1 MSDIQ
6 EPEQRRVA
14 SYTLSKIKIL
24 LAGGAGASRTH
35 SLRMFIT
42 TIFEGPETKPFDL
55 WACSQAKVNL
65 FTQKVKNI
73 FLFMHFVMWAYI
85 CQESSLIG

>member
-35 SLRMFIT
+35 SLRIFIT
-42 TIFEGPETKPFDL
+42 ATFLGLEAKPFDL
-55 WACSQAKVNL
+55 RACSQAKVNL
-65 FTQKVKNI
+65 LVQKAKKHLS
-73 FLFMHFVMWAYI
+73 FYRCGLGEWL
-85 CQESSLIG
+85 CE